1 MTNIILDLDTGV
13 DDSIALFLSAVHPD
27 VNLLGVLGTYGNVTL
42 SESVRNS
49 LSILHAAGRDDVP
62 VYRGKENSLSESGEH
77 VPSQISR
84 RIHGNN
90 GTGNVT
96 FPLSPRSVEEENGIG
111 WLIRMIEKYDGN
123 LVYVATGALTNL
135 AFALIL
141 EPSLSSSKVR
151 VVSMGG
157 ALTVR
162 GNVSPVAEAN
172 IHKDPEAARTVFES
186 GLDVTMVGL
195 DVTMRSRLRKSDA
208 EKWINTGKEAGRL
221 LGSMLLYY
229 IENTTGGFDTYVHDP
244 SAVVCALHPEYFTLL
259 RTPLTV
265 ETEGEERGRVYV
277 PSERILERDASTKA
291 AVDVRST
298 HVEAELES
306 ILTFLNN

>member
-172 IHKDPEAARTVFES
+172 IHKDPEAARTVYES

-265 ETEGEERGRVYV
+265 ETEGGERGRVYV

>member
-1 MTNIILDLDTGV
+1 MTNIILDNDTGV
-13 DDSIALFLSAVHPD
+13 DDSIALFLSAIHPE

-42 SESVRNS
+42 SESVNNS

-62 VYRGKENSLSESGEH
+62 VYRGKENSLSVSDEH
-77 VPSQISR
+77 VPSEISR
-84 RIHGNN
+84 RIHGSG

-96 FPLSPRSVEEENGIG
+96 FPHSERKPEDENGIE
-111 WLIRMIEKYDGN
+111 WLIRMIKEYGER
-123 LVYVATGALTNL
+123 LVYVATGPLTNL
-135 AFALIL
+135 AFALLL
-141 EPSLSSSKVR
+141 EPSLSLSKVR

-172 IHKDPEAARTVFES
+172 IHKDPEAARTVYES

-195 DVTMRSRLRKSDA
+195 DVTMRSRLSRSDA
-208 EKWINTGKEAGRL
+208 ESWINTGKESGRL
-221 LGSMLLYY
+221 LGEMLLYY
-229 IENTTGGFDTYVHDP
+229 IENTTGDIDTYVHDP
-244 SAVVCALHPEYFTLL
+244 SAVVCAIHPEYFTLL

-277 PSERILERDASTKA
+277 PASRILERDASTKA
-291 AVDVRST
+291 AVDVRSSL
-298 HVEAELES
+298 VEAELGR
-306 ILTFLNN
+306 ILTFLKK

>member
-172 IHKDPEAARTVFES
+172 IHKDPEAARTVYES

-277 PSERILERDASTKA
+277 PSERILERDSSTKA

>member
-172 IHKDPEAARTVFES
+172 IHKDPEAARTVYES